1 MQERKWQTVNKVH
14 KGNNAKQ
21 CCFFRQYTFNPISE
35 THLCQFR
42 LAPAYVACDYWH
54 ATGCEARPV
63 QEMSNFQPKI
73 QDLFPIHKNITTIQ
87 QAERYV
93 ITAATVTSFTNDHHI
108 KEQSSKRQ
116 WEKKKQ
122 GTVMR
127 NELGHVMQVPFFIK
141 DKPLSSHPP
150 NLFSFFFL
158 FAFFYLLFSEHALY
172 KKKVNYDRN

>member
-1 MQERKWQTVNKVH
+1 MQNSAASSDNTRSILSVKRTRVNFV
-14 KGNNAKQ
+14 Q
-21 CCFFRQYTFNPISE
+21 
-35 THLCQFR
+35 HLPMQ
-42 LAPAYVACDYWH
+42 PCDYWH

-73 QDLFPIHKNITTIQ
+73 QGLFPIHKNITTIQ

-116 WEKKKQ
+116 CEKKKQ

-127 NELGHVMQVPFFIK
+127 NELGQVMQVPFFIK
-141 DKPLSSHPP
+141 TNHCLHTPTQPS
-150 NLFSFFFL
+150 LFFFFGFFL
-158 FAFFYLLFSEHALY
+158 FAII
-172 KKKVNYDRN
+172 